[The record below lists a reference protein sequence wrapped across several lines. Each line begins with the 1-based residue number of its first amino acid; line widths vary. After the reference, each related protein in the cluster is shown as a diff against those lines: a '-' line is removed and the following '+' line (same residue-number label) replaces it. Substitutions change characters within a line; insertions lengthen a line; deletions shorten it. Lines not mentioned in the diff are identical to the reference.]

1 MAVVEPGMKEFC
13 DIKFDGFVEK
23 LSEKFDANPY
33 SLSKSQIDILKWFSE
48 NPGYLKSKDAMN
60 VDGLIKTN
68 LVTRFVKKN
77 LKADENKD

>member
-1 MAVVEPGMKEFC
+1 MKEFC
-13 DIKFDGFVEK
+13 DINFDGFVEK
-23 LSEKFDANPY
+23 LLEKFDTNPY

-48 NPGYLKSKDAMN
+48 NPGYLKNNDAMN

-77 LKADENKD
+77 LKADENKN

>member
-1 MAVVEPGMKEFC
+1 MAVVEPGMKEFS
-13 DIKFDGFVEK
+13 DINFNGFVEK

-48 NPGYLKSKDAMN
+48 NPGYLKNTDNMN

>member
-1 MAVVEPGMKEFC
+1 MKEFC
-13 DIKFDGFVEK
+13 DINFDGFVEK
-23 LSEKFDANPY
+23 LLEKFDTNPY

-48 NPGYLKSKDAMN
+48 NPGYLKSTGSMN

>member
-1 MAVVEPGMKEFC
+1 MKEFC
-13 DIKFDGFVEK
+13 DINFDGFVEK
-23 LSEKFDANPY
+23 LLEKFDTNPY

-48 NPGYLKSKDAMN
+48 NPGYLKNNDAMN

>member
-1 MAVVEPGMKEFC
+1 MKEFC
-13 DIKFDGFVEK
+13 DINFDGFVEK
-23 LSEKFDANPY
+23 LLEKFDTNPY

-48 NPGYLKSKDAMN
+48 NPGYLNNTDSMN